1 MFTIT
6 ESESKLTAEKVF
18 DQQVPNNFW
27 IVTSFIIPKKYKN
40 SDWWVVLFKN
50 KKGEIVEGF
59 KVLGSK
65 RRIVYSASSKQGNAV
80 SDIIGDSSIGWD
92 TLFVGD
98 CHPWKF

>member
-6 ESESKLTAEKVF
+6 ESDSQLTAESVF
-18 DQQVPNNFW
+18 DQQIPNNFW

-59 KVLGSK
+59 KAMIEIKS
-65 RRIVYSASSKQGNAV
+65 
-80 SDIIGDSSIGWD
+80 
-92 TLFVGD
+92 
-98 CHPWKF
+98 

>member
-6 ESESKLTAEKVF
+6 ESDSQLTAESVF
-18 DQQVPNNFW
+18 DQQIPNNFW

-59 KVLGSK
+59 K
-65 RRIVYSASSKQGNAV
+65 AV
-80 SDIIGDSSIGWD
+80 IEIIN
-92 TLFVGD
+92 
-98 CHPWKF
+98 K